1 MDFKFFKKDNLP
13 YIVII
18 CLSLII
24 GYQYYD
30 SHKVPDEANALLNIK
45 TSNLDSK
52 EVDKK
57 ELKGLEIESEEENK
71 EVMVHISGAVKNPG
85 IIKLDS
91 SKRVVDA
98 LEMAGGA
105 TDEADL
111 DRINLAAKL
120 HDEEKI
126 YIPKIGE
133 DPKNEI
139 APLMSS
145 GTSGKASD
153 KININTADS
162 SELQKIPGVGA
173 KTADKIINYRSQN
186 PFSSI
191 EDIKNVDG
199 IGDKKFESMKDYI
212 STYWWRKNFKVK
224 NKIIKS
230 LNKKSSR

>member
-1 MDFKFFKKDNLP
+1 MDFKFLKKENLP
-13 YIVII
+13 YIIII

-30 SHKVPDEANALLNIK
+30 SHKFDDESVKLLDIK
-45 TSNLDSK
+45 TSMA
-52 EVDKK
+52 DKK
-57 ELKGLEIESEEENK
+57 EADKKDLESLEIEGEKENK
-71 EVMVHISGAVKNPG
+71 EIMVHISGAVKKPG
-85 IIKLDS
+85 ILKLDS

-98 LEMAGGA
+98 LERAGGA
-105 TDEADL
+105 TDDADL
-111 DRINLAAKL
+111 DRINLAARL

-133 DPKNEI
+133 VNTSEL
-139 APLMSS
+139 APLIS
-145 GTSGKASD
+145 GNQSGNNAG

-173 KTADKIINYRSQN
+173 KTAEKIINYRSQN
-186 PFSSI
+186 SFSSI

-212 STYWWRKNFKVK
+212 STY
-224 NKIIKS
+224 
-230 LNKKSSR
+230 

>member
-18 CLSLII
+18 FLCLII

-30 SHKVPDEANALLNIK
+30 SHKFPDEANALLNIK
-45 TSNLDSK
+45 TSSHEEK
-52 EVDKK
+52 EFDKK
-57 ELKGLEIESEEENK
+57 DLEKLEIESADENK
-71 EVMVHISGAVKNPG
+71 EIMVHISGAVKNPG
-85 IIKLDS
+85 ILKINS

-111 DRINLAAKL
+111 DKINLAAKL

-133 DPKNEI
+133 VSSNEI
-139 APLMSS
+139 SSLVSS
-145 GTSGKASD
+145 GENNNAG

-162 SELQKIPGVGA
+162 TELQKIPGVGA
-173 KTADKIINYRSQN
+173 KTAEKIINYRSQN
-186 PFSSI
+186 SFSSI

-212 STYWWRKNFKVK
+212 STY
-224 NKIIKS
+224 
-230 LNKKSSR
+230 

>member
-1 MDFKFFKKDNLP
+1 MGFKFFKKDNLP
-13 YIVII
+13 YIIII

-30 SHKVPDEANALLNIK
+30 SHNFSDDTKSLLDIK
-45 TSNLDSK
+45 TSSDSPN
-52 EVDKK
+52 EFDKK
-57 ELKGLEIESEEENK
+57 DLSDIEIEREKENSE
-71 EVMVHISGAVKNPG
+71 VFVHISGAVKNPG

-98 LEMAGGA
+98 LERAGGP

-133 DPKNEI
+133 MNNNEI
-139 APLMSS
+139 SSLLSS
-145 GTSGKASD
+145 GESNSTG

-162 SELQKIPGVGA
+162 TELQKIPGVGA
-173 KTADKIINYRSQN
+173 KTAEKIINYRSQN
-186 PFSSI
+186 SFSSI
-191 EDIKNVDG
+191 DDIKNVDG

-212 STYWWRKNFKVK
+212 STY
-224 NKIIKS
+224 
-230 LNKKSSR
+230 

>member
-13 YIVII
+13 YIII
-18 CLSLII
+18 IFLCLII

-30 SHKVPDEANALLNIK
+30 SHKVPDEASALLDIK
-45 TSNLDSK
+45 TSSLSSK
-52 EVDKK
+52 EIDKR
-57 ELKGLEIESEEENK
+57 ELKTPEIEGEEENK

-98 LEMAGGA
+98 LELAGGA

-133 DPKNEI
+133 ASKNDL

-145 GTSGKASD
+145 GSSANASD
-153 KININTADS
+153 KININSADS

-173 KTADKIINYRSQN
+173 KTAEKIINYRSQN

-191 EDIKNVDG
+191 EEIKNVDG

-212 STYWWRKNFKVK
+212 STYWW
-224 NKIIKS
+224 
-230 LNKKSSR
+230 KKFYK